1 MLLQLVVSGIAL
13 GALYALVA
21 LSMTV
26 VYRATTVVNFGH
38 GDLVMAGAFAVYVLV
53 LLVGIPYWMAVPL
66 ALVILFAFGVVIQR
80 GLIRPMSHGPHVALV
95 MMTIAVGYV
104 IRGLARLVWGRD
116 VLPMRKALEIDPIFI
131 GNVVVTGDDL
141 LILGVVVALTAVFFF
156 ILYKTPAGKRIQ
168 ALYQTERGAALVGID
183 VGKFQGTIWGVGA
196 AMGAIGGALI
206 APITLLY
213 PDMGAHL
220 LIKGFAAMSL
230 GGFGSLWGAVL
241 GGVLL
246 GVIEH
251 TAGAYISTALIDI
264 SAYLIIIG
272 VLIVRPTGILGYEA
286 TVRV

>member
-26 VYRATTVVNFGH
+26 VYRATTVLNFGH
-38 GDLVMAGAFAVYVLV
+38 GDFVMAGAFAVYVLV
-53 LLVGIPYWMAVPL
+53 LIVGLPYWVAVLL
-66 ALVILFAFGVVIQR
+66 ALAIMFAFGVGMQR
-80 GLIRPMSHGPHVALV
+80 GLIRPMAYGPHIALV

-104 IRGLARLVWGRD
+104 VRGVARLVWGRD
-116 VLPMRKALEIDPIFI
+116 VMPMRKVIEMDPIFM
-131 GNVVVTGDDL
+131 GDVVVTGDDL
-141 LILGVVVALTAVFFF
+141 VILGVVFALTAAFFY

-168 ALYQTERGAALVGID
+168 ALYQTERGAALVGIN
-183 VGKFQGTIWGVGA
+183 VSSFQGTIWGVGA

-213 PDMGAHL
+213 PDMGGHL

-241 GGVLL
+241 GGILL

-251 TAGAYISTALIDI
+251 TAGAYVSTTLIDI

-272 VLIVRPTGILGYEA
+272 VLIIRPTGILGYQA
-286 TVRV
+286 AVRV

>member
-26 VYRATTVVNFGH
+26 VYRATTVLNFGH
-38 GDLVMAGAFAVYVLV
+38 GDFVMAGAFAVYVLV
-53 LLVGIPYWMAVPL
+53 LIMGLPYWVAVLL
-66 ALVILFAFGVVIQR
+66 ALAILFAFGVGMQR
-80 GLIRPMSHGPHVALV
+80 GLIRPMAYGPHIALV

-104 IRGLARLVWGRD
+104 VRGVARLVWGRD
-116 VLPMRKALEIDPIFI
+116 VMPMRKVIDVAPISM
-131 GNVVVTGDDL
+131 GDVVVTGDDL
-141 LILGVVVALTAVFFF
+141 VILGVVFALTAAFFY
-156 ILYKTPAGKRIQ
+156 ILYRTPAGKRIQ
-168 ALYQTERGAALVGID
+168 ALYQNERGAALVGIN
-183 VGKFQGTIWGVGA
+183 VSSFQGTIWGVGA
-196 AMGAIGGALI
+196 AMGAIGGVLI

-213 PDMGAHL
+213 PDMGGHL

-241 GGVLL
+241 GGILL

-251 TAGAYISTALIDI
+251 TAGAYVSTALIDI

-272 VLIVRPTGILGYEA
+272 VLLIRPTGILGYQA
-286 TVRV
+286 AVRV

>member
-26 VYRATTVVNFGH
+26 VYRATTVLNFGH

-53 LLVGIPYWMAVPL
+53 LLVGIPYGLAVPL
-66 ALVILFAFGVVIQR
+66 ALVILFGFGVGIQR
-80 GLIRPMSHGPHVALV
+80 GLIRPMAHGPHIALV
-95 MMTIAVGYV
+95 MMTIAIGYV
-104 IRGLARLVWGRD
+104 IRGVARLVWGRD
-116 VLPMRKALEIDPIFI
+116 VMPMRKMLEIEPIFM
-131 GNVVVTGDDL
+131 GDVVVTGDDL
-141 LILGVVVALTAVFFF
+141 LILGVVVVLTAVFFYV
-156 ILYKTPAGKRIQ
+156 LYKTPAGKRIQ
-168 ALYQTERGAALVGID
+168 ALYQTERGAALVGIN

-213 PDMGAHL
+213 PDMGANL
-220 LIKGFAAMSL
+220 LIKGFAAMAL
-230 GGFGSLWGAVL
+230 GGFGSLWGAVI
-241 GGVLL
+241 GGILL

-272 VLIVRPTGILGYEA
+272 VLIIRPTGILGYEA

>member
-38 GDLVMAGAFAVYVLV
+38 GDFVMAGAFSVYVLV
-53 LLVGIPYWMAVPL
+53 LIVGLPYWVAVLL
-66 ALVILFAFGVVIQR
+66 ALAIMFAFGVGMQR
-80 GLIRPMSHGPHVALV
+80 GLIRPMAYGPHIALV

-104 IRGLARLVWGRD
+104 VRGVARLVWGRD
-116 VLPMRKALEIDPIFI
+116 VMPMRKVIEMDPIFM
-131 GNVVVTGDDL
+131 GDVVVTGDDL
-141 LILGVVVALTAVFFF
+141 MILGVVFALTAAFFY

-168 ALYQTERGAALVGID
+168 ALYQTERGAALVGIN
-183 VGKFQGTIWGVGA
+183 VSSFQGTIWGVGA

-213 PDMGAHL
+213 PDMGGHL

-241 GGVLL
+241 GGILL

-251 TAGAYISTALIDI
+251 TAGAYVSTTLIDI

-272 VLIVRPTGILGYEA
+272 VLIIRPTGILGYQA
-286 TVRV
+286 AVRV